1 MKARR
6 VPELS
11 RNDVNIILKGELTE
25 AYLKKNGMSLE
36 ELSKQVEGVNE
47 RLLKG
52 KTGSE
57 RQNTLESLMADE
69 VLRNVEAGEVKEPRR
84 GRGTLSTWR
93 TRERQVYRERSWI
106 REWRSMREKR

>member
-1 MKARR
+1 
-6 VPELS
+6 
-11 RNDVNIILKGELTE
+11 
-25 AYLKKNGMSLE
+25 MSLE

-69 VLRNVEAGEVKEPRR
+69 VLRNVEAGEVRRAQEGKRDFKYLEGQERGKSIEKEA
-84 GRGTLSTWR
+84 GS
-93 TRERQVYRERSWI
+93 ER
-106 REWRSMREKR
+106 WRSMREKR